1 MGRVVVLGSI
11 NRDLVVSVT
20 EHPRP
25 GETVAG
31 QALREFPGGKGANQ
45 AVAARRAG
53 AETALLGAI
62 GKDGFGAAMHE
73 FLAGETIDLSGLRL
87 VEDRPTGIALI
98 TLDRHGENSIVV
110 VAGANAVLGP
120 ADAAHLTASA
130 GDCVLAQFE
139 VPDAFIEAG
148 FRKARDTGART
159 ILNPAP
165 MKPLPPAL
173 LALTDILV
181 LNETELEVAA
191 GRQDLHEEAAITDAA
206 RTLAG
211 TARTVIVTLGA
222 KGALAVSPEGVIR
235 VKGERVDVID
245 TTGAGDC
252 FVGNL
257 AASLAAGRSL
267 AEAMRRAGRAAAISV
282 TRPGAAASMPY
293 ARELD

>member
-73 FLAGETIDLSGLRL
+73 FLAGETIDLSRLRL

-120 ADAAHLTASA
+120 ADAAHLAACA

-148 FRKARDTGART
+148 FCKARDAGART

-173 LALTDILV
+173 LALTDILI

-206 RTLAG
+206 QALAG

-235 VKGERVDVID
+235 FEGERVDVVD

-293 ARELD
+293 ARELG

>member
-73 FLAGETIDLSGLRL
+73 FLAGETIDLSRLRHID
-87 VEDRPTGIALI
+87 DRPTGIALI

-110 VAGANAVLGP
+110 VAGANAALGP
-120 ADAAHLTASA
+120 ADAAHLAAGA

-148 FRKARDTGART
+148 FRKARDAGART

-191 GRQDLHEEAAITDAA
+191 GRQDLHEEVAITDAA
-206 RTLAG
+206 RALAG

-222 KGALAVSPEGVIR
+222 RGALAVSPEGVIR
-235 VKGERVDVID
+235 VEGERVDVVD

-257 AASLAAGRSL
+257 AAGLAAGRPL
-267 AEAMRRAGRAAAISV
+267 TEAMRRAGQAAAISV

-293 ARELD
+293 ARELG